1 MKISNASVSLVKW
14 PFTLPVEHSLA
25 RNTAT
30 ENLVV
35 RLTDENGLSGYGEGI
50 PRDYV
55 TGETTPTALEGLKT
69 SLLPL
74 VLDRDFDPN
83 QAFGFLKN
91 NLPIEQI
98 DCWPSAAC
106 AVELALLDLA
116 GRIKGVPVSKLIGQP
131 SEREL
136 VYTAVIPVTNPKNL
150 EEILSHIHTL
160 QVREIKAKV
169 GLEGDLEFVSF
180 LRETLGPEVKLRVDA
195 NGAWTAKTAVR
206 KIKEMEELGIT
217 SVEQPVAKDDF
228 EGLAQVKREV
238 QALVFA
244 DESAC
249 TPEEA
254 RRLIEA
260 EAVDGFNLR
269 LSKNGG
275 PARTLDIFYMA
286 QKAGLVCQLGCQVGE
301 LGILSAAGRH
311 FASTRPELIHLEG
324 SLTRF
329 FLPQDIIDEN
339 LSPRRFGETPLLT
352 KPGLSVTVRE
362 PVIADSHLFTLP

>member
-1 MKISNASVSLVKW
+1 MSLVKW
-14 PFTLPVEHSLA
+14 PFKFPIEHSLA

-35 RLTDENGLSGYGEGI
+35 KLTDENGLSGYGEGV

-55 TGETTPTALEGLKT
+55 TGETPHASLEGLKT
-69 SLLPL
+69 TLLPL
-74 VLDRDFDPN
+74 VLDHDFDPN

-91 NLPIEQI
+91 NLPVELI
-98 DCWPSAAC
+98 DRWPSAVC

-116 GRIKGVPVSKLIGQP
+116 GRVAGTPVSKLIGQP
-131 SEREL
+131 SEKKL
-136 VYTAVIPVTNPKNL
+136 NYTAVISVTKPEKL
-150 EEILSHIHTL
+150 EEILSIIHTL
-160 QVREIKAKV
+160 QVREIKVKV
-169 GLEGDLEFVSF
+169 GLEGDLKTVSF
-180 LRETLGPEVKLRVDA
+180 LRETLGPETKLRIDA
-195 NGAWTAKTAVR
+195 NGAWTVKTAVR
-206 KIKEMEELGIT
+206 KVKEMEEFGIT
-217 SVEQPVAKDDF
+217 SVEQPVAKNDV
-228 EGLAQVKREV
+228 EGLAQVRREV
-238 QALVFA
+238 EALVLA

-249 TPEEA
+249 TPDEA

-275 PARTLDIFYMA
+275 PARTLDIFNLA

-311 FASTRPELIHLEG
+311 FASTHPELIHLEG
-324 SLTRF
+324 SLATI
-329 FLPQDIIDEN
+329 FLEQDIIEEN
-339 LSPRRFGETPLLT
+339 LLPGLFGKAPPLT

-362 PVIADSHLFTLP
+362 SALADCRLFTLP

>member
-1 MKISNASVSLVKW
+1 MKIINTSVSLIKW

-30 ENLVV
+30 ENLIVK
-35 RLTDENGLSGYGEGI
+35 LTDENGLTGYGEGI

-55 TGETTPTALEGLKT
+55 TGETKSAALEGLKT

-74 VLDRDFDPN
+74 ILDHEFDPD

-91 NLPIEQI
+91 NLPSEQI
-98 DCWPSAAC
+98 DKCPSAAC

-116 GRIKGVPVSKLIGQP
+116 GQINGVPVSRLMGQP
-131 SEREL
+131 SEKEL
-136 VYTAVIPVTNPKNL
+136 VYTAVIPVTNPKDL
-150 EEILSHIHTL
+150 ELILSYIHTL

-169 GLEGDLEFVSF
+169 GLKGDLDFISF
-180 LRETLGPEVKLRVDA
+180 LREAVGPEVKLRVDA

-206 KIKEMEELGIT
+206 KIKEMEEFGIT
-217 SVEQPVAKDDF
+217 SVEQPVAKNDIQ
-228 EGLAQVKREV
+228 GLAQVKSEV
-238 QALVFA
+238 EALVLA

-249 TPEEA
+249 TPEEV
-254 RRLIEA
+254 RCLIKA

-275 PARTLDIFYMA
+275 PARTLDVFNMA

-329 FLPQDIIDEN
+329 FLAQDIIDEN
-339 LSPRRFGETPLLT
+339 LSPGLFGKAPPLT

-362 PVIADSHLFTLP
+362 SAPAGCHLFTLP